1 MIKIGKNAAGKE
13 RFMLTITG
21 TIIVLLLAWLLG
33 KIFMP
38 KNNTE
43 AANIK
48 MEGIWITKT
57 DSGFKKLEIKSSG
70 YFYFSDVLQ
79 SGKSFVHKGVIT
91 DKIKDTVVLVSFNN
105 DTLLYHK
112 IIALDKQK
120 ITLKSFKDSQEIN
133 FKKEN

>member
-1 MIKIGKNAAGKE
+1 MIFIGKNIAGKE

-21 TIIVLLLAWLLG
+21 TIIVLISAWVVG

-38 KNNTE
+38 KNNSE
-43 AANIK
+43 FVNSK
-48 MEGIWITKT
+48 MKGIWISKT

-79 SGKSFVHKGVIT
+79 SGKSFVHRGVFA
-91 DKIKDTVVLVSFNN
+91 DEIKDTVVLISLNN

-112 IIALDKQK
+112 MIALEKQGFK
-120 ITLKSFKDSQEIN
+120 LKSLKDSQEIN